1 MATIQVTEQIIQL
14 VVADDPGAVLLVA
27 QAAAVA
33 LVEVGIPGPPGPAS
47 LETATYLAGADLG
60 GHRAV
65 RLNSDGRA
73 VYCDTASAGDELA
86 YAGVSTQAAVTGAQV
101 VVRKYGLLTEPSW
114 SWTPGAALFVG
125 LAGALT
131 EIPPASPG
139 SIFSLS
145 VGVALRPD
153 TLYLAPGIPVLL

>member
-1 MATIQVTEQIIQL
+1 MSDLLVVTEETEVTQVEL
-14 VVADDPGAVLLVA
+14 SVAEVAVSNVLEQGPA
-27 QAAAVA
+27 
-33 LVEVGIPGPPGPAS
+33 GPPGV
-47 LETATYLAGADLG
+47 ETATYLAGADLG

-73 VYCDTASAGDELA
+73 VYCDAASAGDELA

-101 VVRKYGLLTEPSW
+101 VVRKHGLLTEPSW

-153 TLYLAPGIPVLL
+153 TLYLAPGVPVLL